1 MEFESTFIEI
11 SNSKQTNIFIGSIGK
26 HQDVSF
32 NEFNEFCLNDLLD
45 QLSKEN
51 KEFSSLEIPT

>member
-11 SNSKQTNIFIGSIGK
+11 SNSKQTNIFIGSICK